1 MDDDIRL
8 LLDALAGEMSDP
20 KHDPRGT
27 VAILIHETVRFRDKL
42 KAEIGQILTVE
53 DTRLAVEALQQY
65 LQDKTFPADL
75 TPVQHQLA
83 QIYVDRL
90 TVFGE

>member
-8 LLDALAGEMSDP
+8 LLDALGGQVSDP
-20 KHDPRGT
+20 LHDPRGT

-42 KAEIGQILTVE
+42 KTETGQTLTVE
-53 DTRLAVEALQQY
+53 DTRVAVEALQQY
-65 LQDKTFPADL
+65 LKDKTFPSDL
-75 TPVQHQLA
+75 MPVQRQLA